1 MTKRN
6 QPAFRHRTL
15 VLFVSMLV
23 SSELLMATAKANI
36 NIAQKPTPT
45 PQNTSPEKQTAATRG
60 KQLLQEAQKLYEQGT
75 ATSRQEAI
83 AKYEAALKIWQQIG
97 DRNSEATT
105 LLAIGTLYYTQ
116 NDNQKALTYFQQGV
130 TIRREQKDRFGE
142 AVMLNSVANA
152 YANLGQP
159 QKALEFYNQAL
170 PLFRAEKQ
178 SFFITNTLIGIGGVY
193 FNSGQTKKAL
203 EAYNQALVIQREQ
216 QDLDGQADTLQV
228 IGIAYTNLGEPQKA
242 LDTFQQALEIQRAK
256 KDLGGEADALN
267 TIGLVYL
274 SIGDEKKALENL
286 NQALKLQQQI
296 QGNLSGNALA
306 FNLSKQA
313 TILTAIAGSYSF
325 NEPPKAL
332 SYYNQAR
339 SLLQKAGSPHAEAE
353 LLGQVALV
361 YDRLGEKQKALDVLN
376 QTLVLQRGTKN
387 RARVA
392 FTLDSM
398 GGIYASLGDY
408 QKAINFYNQALD
420 IERQVKDIA
429 GEGDTL
435 KHMALVYSFLGD
447 YKLSIETYNQA
458 LETFKSTGDRD
469 QLAQTLDNIG
479 SAYRRLED
487 YPKALEYY
495 NQARQVRREQGNI
508 IGEVS
513 AISGIV
519 RVYEALKDYPQ
530 ALDAANQILTLAQ
543 QKQNG
548 FAETSGYAFLGRVY
562 LAAGDYQK
570 ALDFSQ
576 KAATG
581 WQKLGQK
588 IAEANV
594 IGNIARTYNA
604 LKQPQQA
611 IATSNQELKL
621 RQKVG
626 DRTGEADTLYY
637 IAQTER
643 DRGNLNAARTQIEN
657 TIKIVE
663 DIRTNVTSQ
672 DLRTAYFAS
681 VQKYYQFYIDLLMRL
696 HKQQPSKGYD
706 ALALQVSEL
715 ARARSLLDLLTEANA
730 DIRQGVNPKL
740 LQTER
745 NLQQQLNAKEKFRIQ
760 LLSGNYTENQVQNLD
775 KQTQDLLKQY
785 QQVQAEIRATSPRY
799 AALTQPQPLSL
810 QQIQQQVLDDQT
822 LLLEYSLGEDR
833 SYLWVVSKNSITS
846 YALPKRTDIEEAV
859 QDFRN
864 ALTTPSQRTSIS
876 KTGKTAIA
884 LSQMI
889 LAPAAQQLGKKRLI
903 VVGDGALQ
911 YVPISALAIP
921 NNQNYQPLITANE
934 IITLPSASTIALLR
948 QEIKGRKK
956 APKAI
961 AVLADPV
968 FSPDDERLKTQPSN
982 RPSITPDLETFDQQ
996 QLARAAR
1003 EADISFE
1010 RLNFT
1015 RQEAEQILSLVSNK
1029 ERKQALDFSASRDI
1043 AISPE
1048 LGQYQIIHF
1057 ATHGILNS
1065 TNPELSGVVLSLFDN
1080 QGTPQN
1086 GFLRLHDIF
1095 NLSLPAEL
1103 VVLSACE
1110 TGLGEEVKGEGL
1122 VGLTRGFMYAGSPRV
1137 VVSLWSVDDEATS
1150 ELMNKF
1156 YTNMLRKNLKPA
1168 AALRAAQ
1175 IEMSRNQNFAAP
1187 YYWAAFTLQGEWK

>member
-1 MTKRN
+1 
-6 QPAFRHRTL
+6 
-15 VLFVSMLV
+15 MLV
-23 SSELLMATAKANI
+23 SSELLMATAAASI
-36 NIAQKPTPT
+36 NIVQTTRT
-45 PQNTSPEKQTAATRG
+45 PQNTSPEKQKAATRG
-60 KQLLQEAQKLYEQGT
+60 QQLLQEAQKLYEQGT
-75 ATSRQEAI
+75 ATSRQEAL
-83 AKYEAALKIWQQIG
+83 AKYEEALKLWRQIG
-97 DRNSEATT
+97 DRSYEATT

-130 TIRREQKDRFGE
+130 TIRRELKDRFGE

-159 QKALEFYNQAL
+159 QKALSFYNQAL
-170 PLFRAEKQ
+170 PLFRAEKKP
-178 SFFITNTLIGIGGVY
+178 FFITNALIGIGGVY
-193 FNSGQTKKAL
+193 FNSGQTQKAL
-203 EAYNQALVIQREQ
+203 ETYNQVLVIQREQ
-216 QDLDGQADTLQV
+216 KDLDGQANTLQT
-228 IGIAYTNLGEPQKA
+228 IGIAYTNLGETQKA
-242 LDTFQQALEIQRAK
+242 LDSFQQALEIQRVR

-274 SIGDEKKALENL
+274 SMGDEKKALLNL

-325 NEPPKAL
+325 SEPQQAL
-332 SYYNQAR
+332 IYYNQAR
-339 SLLQKAGSPHAEAE
+339 SLLQKAGIPYAEAE
-353 LLGQVALV
+353 LLGQVSLV
-361 YDRLGEKQKALDVLN
+361 YDRLGEKQKALDALN
-376 QTLVLQRGTKN
+376 QALVLQRGTKN
-387 RARVA
+387 RAREA
-392 FTLDSM
+392 STLDSIA
-398 GGIYASLGDY
+398 GVYTSLGEY

-420 IERQVKDIA
+420 IQRQIKDVA

-435 KHMALVYSFLGD
+435 KHIALVYSFLGD
-447 YKLSIETYNQA
+447 HKLSIETYNQA
-458 LETFKSTGDRD
+458 LEKFKTTGDRD
-469 QLAQTLDNIG
+469 QLAQTLDNLG
-479 SAYRRLED
+479 SAYRKLED

-495 NQARQVRREQGNI
+495 NQAQQVRREQGNI

-513 AISGIV
+513 AISGTV
-519 RVYEALKDYPQ
+519 RVYEALKDYPK
-530 ALDAANQILTLAQ
+530 ALAAANQILTLAQ
-543 QKQNG
+543 QKQNS

-562 LAAGDYQK
+562 LASGDYQK

-588 IAEANV
+588 TAAANV
-594 IGNIARTYNA
+594 MGNIAKTYNA

-611 IATSNQELKL
+611 IATYNQELKL
-621 RQKVG
+621 RQTIG

-643 DRGNLNAARTQIEN
+643 DRGNLNAALSQIEN

-663 DIRTNVTSQ
+663 DIRTKVTSQ

-681 VQKYYQFYIDLLMRL
+681 VQKYYQFYIDLLMQL
-696 HKQQPSKGYD
+696 HKQQPSQGYN
-706 ALALQVSEL
+706 AKALQVSER

-745 NLQQQLNAKEKFRIQ
+745 NLQQKLDAKEKLRIQ
-760 LLSGNYTENQVQNLD
+760 LLSGNYTENQVQTLA
-775 KQTQDLLKQY
+775 KQTEELLKQY
-785 QQVQAEIRATSPRY
+785 QQIQAEIRATSPRY

-833 SYLWVVSKNSITS
+833 SYLWVVSNNGITS
-846 YALPKRTDIEEAV
+846 YELPKRADIETAV
-859 QDFRN
+859 QEFRKI
-864 ALTTPSQRTSIS
+864 LTASYQRSSIT
-876 KTGKTAIA
+876 KTGKAATA

-889 LAPAAQQLGKKRLI
+889 LAPAAQQLGKKRLVI
-903 VVGDGALQ
+903 VGDGALQ
-911 YVPISALAIP
+911 YVPMSALAVP
-921 NNQNYQPLITANE
+921 NNQNYQPLIAAHE
-934 IITLPSASTIALLR
+934 IITLPSASTVALLR

-968 FSPDDERLKTQPSN
+968 FAPDDERLKGQ
-982 RPSITPDLETFDQQ
+982 PSITPDSNTFDQQ
-996 QLARAAR
+996 QLARSAR

-1015 RQEAEQILSLVSNK
+1015 RQEAEQILSLVSSK
-1029 ERKQALDFSASRDI
+1029 ERKQALDFTASRDI
-1043 AISPE
+1043 ATSPE

-1065 TNPELSGVVLSLFDN
+1065 TNPELSGLVLSLFDSK
-1080 QGTPQN
+1080 GKPQN

-1150 ELMNKF
+1150 ELMKKF

-1168 AALRAAQ
+1168 AALRTAQ
-1175 IEMSRNQNFAAP
+1175 MEMSRQPNYAAP